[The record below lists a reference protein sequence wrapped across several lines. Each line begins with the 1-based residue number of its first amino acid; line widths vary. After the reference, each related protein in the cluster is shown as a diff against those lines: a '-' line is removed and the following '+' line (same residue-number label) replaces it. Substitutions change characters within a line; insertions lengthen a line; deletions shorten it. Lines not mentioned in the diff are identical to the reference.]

1 MNHFKPFI
9 LFYCLF
15 FYVAHAIAYPSIY
28 NIDKQQ
34 KNIRS
39 LLAKDPKL
47 AEKLAK
53 QVLKDSEELGI
64 DSLIAKSKYLYG
76 IACYYQSKFKLS
88 AQLYEQALKSDYA
101 QQNDIFRGALWNN
114 LGINYE
120 FNLLYQ
126 EALRAYYESL
136 RISEKQADSS
146 SMAMS
151 WINIGL
157 LHYKIGDTVKS
168 NQLFHDAQTYFEQ
181 KRDTANLALCE
192 QNLAIGARDR
202 GDFVQFKRYSLR
214 AVEFFHILGYL
225 QDEMGIYCDLAE
237 NSPTAKEITEY
248 YNHARALN
256 ESTQDSAINTRLE
269 IIEGDLHLRK
279 GHYTAAQALYLKAR
293 DELLIR
299 GDKQRANDLLVK
311 LAEVNARS
319 GDFDNFAAYME
330 RARQQN
336 SRLFQETNNENIAKL
351 KLWYETDKKEEKI
364 AHQAALISF
373 QSKLKWFWMALALA
387 FALATAYIGMLNS
400 KYKKAN
406 RYLFNLNKEQI
417 LLTDMVAKPQEAS
430 EESTNAIEQRRMK
443 KLFQQIA
450 TFIQQPEN
458 LTNPHF
464 GVAEVAQALHT
475 NEKYVS
481 QAVNQIG
488 GMNFNKLLNSYR
500 INSAKKMLLDPTY
513 LHLSVEQIA
522 DRCGFGNP
530 NTFYIRFKD
539 FTGLTP
545 RKFRNMHLK

>member
-1 MNHFKPFI
+1 MDHFKPLI
-9 LFYCLF
+9 LVCCF
-15 FYVAHAIAYPSIY
+15 FLYLPHALAYPSISA
-28 NIDKQQ
+28 IDKQQ

-39 LLAKDPKL
+39 LLAKDPQL

-53 QVLKDSEELGI
+53 QALKDSEILGI

-76 IACYYQSKFKLS
+76 IACYYQSKFKQS
-88 AQLYEQALKSDYA
+88 AQLYEQALQSDYA
-101 QQNDIFRGALWNN
+101 QKNDVFRGALWNN

-136 RISEKQADSS
+136 RISEKQADSNS
-146 SMAMS
+146 IAMS

-168 NQLFHDAQTYFEQ
+168 DQLFHDAQTYFEQ

-202 GDFVQFKRYSLR
+202 GDYDQFKRHSLR
-214 AVEFFHILGYL
+214 AAKFFHSLGYL

-237 NSPTAKEITEY
+237 NGQTEHEINDFYNRAKL
-248 YNHARALN
+248 LN
-256 ESTQDSAINTRLE
+256 QHTQDSAMNTRLE

-279 GHYTAAQALYLKAR
+279 QHYTAAKSLFLKAR
-293 DELLIR
+293 EELLAR
-299 GDKQRANDLLVK
+299 GDRQRANDLLIK
-311 LAEVNARS
+311 LAEAHARS
-319 GDFDNFAAYME
+319 GDFDRFATYME
-330 RARQQN
+330 RARVQN
-336 SRLFQETNNENIAKL
+336 SRLFQETTNENMAKL

-364 AHQAALISF
+364 AHQATLITF
-373 QSKLKWFWMALALA
+373 QRKLKWFWMSLALA
-387 FALATAYIGMLNS
+387 FALVTAYIGMLNS
-400 KYKKAN
+400 KYRKAN

-417 LLTDMVAKPQEAS
+417 LLTDMVAKPQEVS
-430 EESTNAIEQRRMK
+430 EESMNTIEQRRME
-443 KLFQQIA
+443 KLFQQIVGL
-450 TFIQQPEN
+450 IQQSEN
-458 LTNPHF
+458 VTNPQF

-500 INSAKKMLLDPTY
+500 INAAKKMLLDPNY